1 MVDGG
6 KAMRRAPA
14 ADLSSRQKAAIIL
27 AVIGPEV
34 ASEILK
40 HLSEDQ
46 VEGLTLEIA
55 RLEKVT
61 PEVRSAVV
69 KEFHEMAE
77 AQDFIAEGGV
87 DHARKVL
94 EKAFGADTADLMIRK
109 VVNAMQI
116 VPFEFLKRADPQ
128 QLLTF
133 IQDEHPQTIALIL
146 AYMPTNQAGM
156 ILTKLPAELRGEV
169 AERIAVM
176 DQTPPDVIRRVES
189 VLEKK
194 MSNVISQ
201 EMTKAGGPKALVD
214 LLNRVD
220 RQTERLILD
229 SLNENNPEMAETV
242 KNMMF
247 VFEDIVQLDDRA
259 IQAILKEVDVK
270 ELATALKG
278 VSQEVQE
285 KIFGNM
291 SERAMNM
298 LKEDMEFMGPVKL
311 RSVEESQQKIVATIR
326 RLEESGEISIGRGE
340 DEVLV

>member
-1 MVDGG
+1 M
-6 KAMRRAPA
+6 
-14 ADLSSRQKAAIIL
+14 
-27 AVIGPEV
+27 
-34 ASEILK
+34 
-40 HLSEDQ
+40 
-46 VEGLTLEIA
+46 A
-55 RLEKVT
+55 RLEKVS
-61 PEVRSAVV
+61 PDIRSNVV
-69 KEFHEMAE
+69 KEFRDMAQ

-87 DHARKVL
+87 DNARKIL
-94 EKAFGADTADLMIRK
+94 EKAFGEENADLMIRK

-116 VPFEFLKRADPQ
+116 VPFEFLKRTDPN
-128 QLLTF
+128 QLLSF

-146 AYMPTNQAGM
+146 AYMPINQAGM
-156 ILTKLPAELRGEV
+156 ILTKLPQELRGEV

-176 DQTPPDVIRRVES
+176 EQASPEVIRRVEA

-201 EMTKAGGPKALVD
+201 EMSKAGGPKVLVD

-220 RQTERLILD
+220 RQTERVILD
-229 SLNENNPEMAETV
+229 SLSENNPEMAETV

-259 IQAILKEVDVK
+259 VQSILKEVDVK

-285 KIFGNM
+285 KVFGNM

-311 RSVEESQQKIVATIR
+311 RTVEESQQKIVAIIR

-340 DEVLV
+340 EDVLV